1 MQLTK
6 TTPEIFIA
14 FLESVRRLQPATL
27 KQICSNLSSVVKT
40 PNIGH
45 VRSAIAFATSYGFVK
60 LSTGKLELEEL
71 GNRLLRTSGN
81 SQVDF
86 LIMNVKLPTQ
96 EPFHYLKN
104 ELRNQ
109 SNLSWQRFR
118 KLFQDKYRVSSGTD
132 QTTYAKTYADW
143 LEFLRIAKID
153 DKGLTYAA
161 GRVEGLEIIA
171 LDEGDELLDRN
182 LYDLLTESHPTYHNL
197 LDEPNR
203 FLQAARTEL
212 NEEAKGEAFEK
223 FVASVFSRFGFSTR
237 IRDGSRE
244 QKLNLTFQRK
254 GGGDV
259 GIFCHFPIITGGE
272 TKPGCAIACEAKA
285 TEGAIGSR
293 AVAQAR
299 NLNAKIK
306 EAYPKYA
313 LHMIVVSGKNALYDS
328 SGREQASPDV
338 VHLTDEILLDLLGM
352 QVKYANKGEK
362 LVNPHKIMMGL
373 DECVTS
379 EKLEPTRQEFVKITE
394 SKIDARQPHHSYS
407 ENRAAK
413 VDSEAS
419 ASCQEPSTTKVT

>member
-1 MQLTK
+1 
-6 TTPEIFIA
+6 
-14 FLESVRRLQPATL
+14 
-27 KQICSNLSSVVKT
+27 
-40 PNIGH
+40 
-45 VRSAIAFATSYGFVK
+45 
-60 LSTGKLELEEL
+60 
-71 GNRLLRTSGN
+71 
-81 SQVDF
+81 
-86 LIMNVKLPTQ
+86 
-96 EPFHYLKN
+96 
-104 ELRNQ
+104 
-109 SNLSWQRFR
+109 
-118 KLFQDKYRVSSGTD
+118 
-132 QTTYAKTYADW
+132 

-171 LDEGDELLDRN
+171 LDEGAELLDRS
-182 LYDLLTESHPTYHNL
+182 LYDLLTESHSTYHNL

-203 FLQAARTEL
+203 LLQVARTEQ
-212 NEEAKGEAFEK
+212 NEELKGETFEK
-223 FVASVFSRFGFSTR
+223 FVAAVFSRFGFSTR

-244 QKLNLTFQRK
+244 QTLNLTFQRK

-259 GIFCHFPIITGGE
+259 GIFCHFPIITVGE

-306 EAYPKYA
+306 ETYPKYA

-338 VHLTDEILLDLLGM
+338 VHLTDEMLLDLLGM

-362 LVNPHKIMMGL
+362 LINPHTIMMGL

-379 EKLEPTRQEFVKITE
+379 EKLEPTRQEFGKIIE
-394 SKIDARQPHHSYS
+394 SKIKA
-407 ENRAAK
+407 
-413 VDSEAS
+413 
-419 ASCQEPSTTKVT
+419 